1 MTKVISSFEGMR
13 VVAHGGAEGVSS
25 ATAFASQKCSFVNF
39 VADEGN
45 TGLVAIGN
53 SASVTLPAN
62 STTTTAGFQ
71 LTAKGQTGFLPCRN
85 LDNFFYICSS
95 TVDFVNYICIG

>member
-1 MTKVISSFEGMR
+1 MSNVESRFERMQ
-13 VVAHGGAEGVSS
+13 VLAHGGAEGS
-25 ATAFASQKCSFVNF
+25 ATALQFASVTCNFVNF

-53 SASVTLPAN
+53 TSSVTLPAN

-71 LTAKGQTGFLPCRN
+71 LTAKGQTGFLPCSN
-85 LDNFFYICSS
+85 LNNFWYICSS
-95 TVDFVNYICIG
+95 TVDFVNYICVG

>member
-1 MTKVISSFEGMR
+1 MTDIDSAFERMR
-13 VVAHGGAEGVSS
+13 VVAHGGAEGI
-25 ATAFASQKCSFVNF
+25 ATATQFAAQKCSFVNF

-45 TGLVAIGN
+45 TGVVAIGN
-53 SASVTLPAN
+53 SSSVTLPAN

-71 LTAKGQTGFLPCRN
+71 LTAKGQSGFLPCSN

-95 TVDFVNYICIG
+95 TVDFVNYICVG